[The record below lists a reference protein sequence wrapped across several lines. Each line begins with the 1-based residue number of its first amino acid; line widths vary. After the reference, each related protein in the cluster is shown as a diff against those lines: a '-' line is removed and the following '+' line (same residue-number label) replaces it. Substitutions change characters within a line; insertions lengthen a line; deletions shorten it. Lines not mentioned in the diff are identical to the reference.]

1 LPSGLLEDRGLR
13 GGIELFPPGRYDEAM
28 EAKVENCGQCG
39 GSLDLKTGLCPAC
52 EEPAPRWLVWVVYAL
67 VGLFAAGLVYRLIWP

>member
-1 LPSGLLEDRGLR
+1 
-13 GGIELFPPGRYDEAM
+13 M

-67 VGLFAAGLVYRLIWP
+67 VGLFAVGLVYRLIWP